1 MQKEYFGDVISKTN
15 IIEYT
20 DIQGFKR
27 IFERQNNEENVTKQ
41 SFRSKNMFKLND
53 ENSNTTNLE
62 NNTKK
67 HILLDDIIV
76 NLETKQDKE
85 NGKSSMAVSVKYK
98 ETVILEFEIEDTGEM
113 LLLHGKDFFEEYIGI
128 EKKKIENIINWVSE
142 SGTVNLANIDILR
155 NMLLK
160 VNTENKNENMF
171 ADMEKVIEK
180 GKEYLL
186 KEIEELDSEKIDAR
200 TNVPTKYQGK
210 DLKVDNITITLRKQE
225 YKDILTRVYNKT
237 LYYVQKNKSEF
248 QAFDTIFS
256 LMGNKEEQTT
266 ANTIKLNSS
275 VTLSNTGTDTLTVKE
290 QTKAGQN
297 TLPTTLPGGDTGNN
311 VLNSNDTNN
320 VSNNASNQSLL
331 ETQNRENNQNVSNN
345 QTLSDDIYMIIKVYN
360 ISKNDLKIDIYEKR
374 SEQEEIYM
382 TAIEMRKEPEK
393 GKAEVGIYD
402 YETNTK
408 LILTKKAE
416 SEKVYNVLEKAM
428 IQEKENEVKF
438 GSKLEFERTEKTDV
452 STIEYKANY
461 TERNL
466 KEDQSKSLIYENEV
480 KFGGARIEEDP
491 SRKIVNIT
499 ERNQIEFD
507 TTVKNVIFTQIQ
519 KVLLEKL
526 YKLQNVGNVV

>member
-1 MQKEYFGDVISKTN
+1 MQKVYFGDVISKTD
-15 IIEYT
+15 ITEYT
-20 DIQGFKR
+20 DIPGLKK
-27 IFERQNNEENVTKQ
+27 IFERQNNEEHVTKQ
-41 SFRSKNMFKLND
+41 SIRNKNMFSLKQDGNK
-53 ENSNTTNLE
+53 NNLE
-62 NNTKK
+62 NNSKK
-67 HILLDDIIV
+67 QVLLEDITI
-76 NLETKQDKE
+76 NLETKADKGS
-85 NGKSSMAVSVKYK
+85 GKTNMTVNVKYK
-98 ETVILEFEIEDTGEM
+98 ETVILEFEIEDTGDM
-113 LLLHGKDFFEEYIGI
+113 FLIYGKDFFEEHIGI
-128 EKKKIENIINWVSE
+128 EKKKIENVINWLSE
-142 SGTVNLANIDILR
+142 SGTVNLGNIETLR
-155 NMLLK
+155 NMLAK
-160 VNTENKNENMF
+160 VNSDNKNENIF
-171 ADMEKVIEK
+171 ADMEKAINK
-180 GKEYLL
+180 AKEYLL
-186 KEIEELDSEKIDAR
+186 KEVEDLDKEKIDAR

-275 VTLSNTGTDTLTVKE
+275 VTLSNTGTDTLTVNE

-311 VLNSNDTNN
+311 VLNSNETNN
-320 VSNNASNQSLL
+320 VS
-331 ETQNRENNQNVSNN
+331 NQNVSNN

-499 ERNQIEFD
+499 ELNQIEFD
-507 TTVKNVIFTQIQ
+507 NTVKNVIFTQIQ

-526 YKLQNVGNVV
+526 YKLQNVGNVGN

>member
-15 IIEYT
+15 IVEYT

-53 ENSNTTNLE
+53 ENSNATNLE

-160 VNTENKNENMF
+160 VNQESKNENMF
-171 ADMEKVIEK
+171 ADMEKIIEK
-180 GKEYLL
+180 AKEYLL

-210 DLKVDNITITLRKQE
+210 DLKVDNITITLKKQE

-237 LYYVQKNKSEF
+237 LYYIQKNKSEF
-248 QAFDTIFS
+248 QSFDMLSSIFPT
-256 LMGNKEEQTT
+256 KEEKTKVD
-266 ANTIKLNSS
+266 TIKLNNSI
-275 VTLSNTGTDTLTVKE
+275 TLNNTGTKTMTSVDNEKN
-290 QTKAGQN
+290 QTQ
-297 TLPTTLPGGDTGNN
+297 
-311 VLNSNDTNN
+311 
-320 VSNNASNQSLL
+320 
-331 ETQNRENNQNVSNN
+331 NNQNSGDNSNN
-345 QTLSDDIYMIIKVYN
+345 KNGQDNDSQSKENNNSGNNNNNGGNNSESNTTNDIYMIIKIYN

-374 SEQEEIYM
+374 NAEEEIYM
-382 TAIEMRKEPEK
+382 TAIEMRKDTEK

-402 YETNTK
+402 YETNSK
-408 LILTKKAE
+408 IILTKRTE

-438 GSKLEFERTEKTDV
+438 GSKLELERTEKTDV
-452 STIEYKANY
+452 STIAYKVNY
-461 TERNL
+461 TEKSL
-466 KEDQSKSLIYENEV
+466 KEDNTKSLVYENEI
-480 KFGGARIEEDP
+480 KFGGAKIEDNP

-499 ERNQIEFD
+499 DLSQADFNN
-507 TTVKNVIFTQIQ
+507 TVKNVIFTQIQ

-526 YKLQNVGNVV
+526 YKLQNVGNAV

>member
-15 IIEYT
+15 IVEYT

-142 SGTVNLANIDILR
+142 SGTVNLANIDTLR

-160 VNTENKNENMF
+160 VNQESKNDNMF
-171 ADMEKVIEK
+171 ADMEKIIEK
-180 GKEYLL
+180 AKEYLL

-210 DLKVDNITITLRKQE
+210 DLKVDNITITLKKQE

-237 LYYVQKNKSEF
+237 LYYIQKNKSEF
-248 QAFDTIFS
+248 QSFDMLSSIFS
-256 LMGNKEEQTT
+256 TKEEKTK
-266 ANTIKLNSS
+266 ADTIKLNNSI
-275 VTLSNTGTDTLTVKE
+275 TLNNTGTKTMTSVDNEKS
-290 QTKAGQN
+290 QTQ
-297 TLPTTLPGGDTGNN
+297 
-311 VLNSNDTNN
+311 
-320 VSNNASNQSLL
+320 
-331 ETQNRENNQNVSNN
+331 NNQNSGDNSNN
-345 QTLSDDIYMIIKVYN
+345 
-360 ISKNDLKIDIYEKR
+360 KNSQNND
-374 SEQEEIYM
+374 SQ
-382 TAIEMRKEPEK
+382 
-393 GKAEVGIYD
+393 
-402 YETNTK
+402 
-408 LILTKKAE
+408 
-416 SEKVYNVLEKAM
+416 S
-428 IQEKENEVKF
+428 KENNNNSGNNNNGGNNSGGNNSGRYTPN
-438 GSKLEFERTEKTDV
+438 GSNNNGNNNGRNNNGNGNNGGTTNQYIYNGRVLTGDPNNNSTNIFNSRNVPGTNNNNPSGRGIGLTGINGNNGGTNGTTIPKVDKDLPKSGESNIKAVIGIFAISILCGVMYIYQNKLRKITRK
-452 STIEYKANY
+452 
-461 TERNL
+461 
-466 KEDQSKSLIYENEV
+466 
-480 KFGGARIEEDP
+480 
-491 SRKIVNIT
+491 SRK
-499 ERNQIEFD
+499 
-507 TTVKNVIFTQIQ
+507 K
-519 KVLLEKL
+519 
-526 YKLQNVGNVV
+526 

>member
-1 MQKEYFGDVISKTN
+1 MQKGYFGDVISKIN
-15 IIEYT
+15 IVEYT
-20 DIQGFKR
+20 DIQGFKK

-67 HILLDDIIV
+67 NILLDDIIV

-160 VNTENKNENMF
+160 VNQESKNDNMF
-171 ADMEKVIEK
+171 ADMEKIIENA
-180 GKEYLL
+180 KEYLL

-275 VTLSNTGTDTLTVKE
+275 VTLNSTGTDTLTVKE
-290 QTKAGQN
+290 QTTAGQN

-320 VSNNASNQSLL
+320 VSNNAG
-331 ETQNRENNQNVSNN
+331 NQNVANN
-345 QTLSDDIYMIIKVYN
+345 QTSSDDIYMIIKVYN

-408 LILTKKAE
+408 IILTKKEEA
-416 SEKVYNVLEKAM
+416 EKVYNVLEKAM

-452 STIEYKANY
+452 STIGYKANY

-499 ERNQIEFD
+499 ELNQIEFD
-507 TTVKNVIFTQIQ
+507 NTVKNVIFTQIQ

>member
-1 MQKEYFGDVISKTN
+1 MQKVFFGDVISKTN
-15 IIEYT
+15 ITEYT
-20 DIQGFKR
+20 DIPGLKK
-27 IFERQNNEENVTKQ
+27 IFERQNNEEHVTKQ
-41 SFRSKNMFKLND
+41 SIRDKNMFSLKQDGNK
-53 ENSNTTNLE
+53 NNLE
-62 NNTKK
+62 NNSKK
-67 HILLDDIIV
+67 QVLLDDITINLDTKADKGSGKTNMTV
-76 NLETKQDKE
+76 N
-85 NGKSSMAVSVKYK
+85 VKYK
-98 ETVILEFEIEDTGEM
+98 ETVILEFEIEDTGDM
-113 LLLHGKDFFEEYIGI
+113 FLIYGKDFFEEHIGI
-128 EKKKIENIINWVSE
+128 EKKKIENVINWLSE
-142 SGTVNLANIDILR
+142 SGTVNLENIETLR
-155 NMLLK
+155 NMLAK
-160 VNTENKNENMF
+160 VNYDNKNENIF
-171 ADMEKVIEK
+171 ADMEKAINK
-180 GKEYLL
+180 AKEYLL
-186 KEIEELDSEKIDAR
+186 KEVEDLDKEKIDAR

-290 QTKAGQN
+290 QTTAGQN

-311 VLNSNDTNN
+311 VLNSNETNN
-320 VSNNASNQSLL
+320 VS
-331 ETQNRENNQNVSNN
+331 NQNVSNN

-499 ERNQIEFD
+499 ELNQIEFD
-507 TTVKNVIFTQIQ
+507 NTVKNVIFTQIQ

-526 YKLQNVGNVV
+526 YKLQNVGNVGN

>member
-15 IIEYT
+15 IVEYT

-41 SFRSKNMFKLND
+41 SFRSKNMFKLNN

-128 EKKKIENIINWVSE
+128 EKKKIENVINWVSE
-142 SGTVNLANIDILR
+142 SGTVNLANIDTLR
-155 NMLLK
+155 NMILK
-160 VNTENKNENMF
+160 VNQESKNENMF
-171 ADMEKVIEK
+171 ADMEKIIEK
-180 GKEYLL
+180 AKEYLL

-210 DLKVDNITITLRKQE
+210 DLKVDNITITLKKQE

-248 QAFDTIFS
+248 QAFDVIFS

-275 VTLSNTGTDTLTVKE
+275 VTLSNTGTDTLTVKD
-290 QTKAGQN
+290 QTTSAQN
-297 TLPTTLPGGDTGNN
+297 AIPTTLPGGDTGNN
-311 VLNSNDTNN
+311 V
-320 VSNNASNQSLL
+320 SNNES
-331 ETQNRENNQNVSNN
+331 NQNVSNN

-374 SEQEEIYM
+374 NEQDEIYM

-408 LILTKKAE
+408 IILTKKAE

-499 ERNQIEFD
+499 ELNQIEFD
-507 TTVKNVIFTQIQ
+507 ATVKNVIFTQIQ

>member
-15 IIEYT
+15 VVEYT

-67 HILLDDIIV
+67 QILLDDIIV

-85 NGKSSMAVSVKYK
+85 NGKSSMVVTVKYK
-98 ETVILEFEIEDTGEM
+98 ETVILEFEIEDTGQM

-128 EKKKIENIINWVSE
+128 EKKKIENIINWLSE
-142 SGTVNLANIDILR
+142 SGTVNLVNIETLR

-160 VNTENKNENMF
+160 VNSENKNENIF

-186 KEIEELDSEKIDAR
+186 KEIEELDKDKIDAR

-210 DLKVDNITITLRKQE
+210 DLKVDNIIITLRKQE

-248 QAFDTIFS
+248 QAFDTILS
-256 LMGNKEEQTT
+256 MIGTTEETT
-266 ANTIKLNSS
+266 RANTIKLNNSI
-275 VTLSNTGTDTLTVKE
+275 TLNNTGTDKITVE
-290 QTKAGQN
+290 EQN
-297 TLPTTLPGGDTGNN
+297 TSTENVPQSTLPGGNTEFQN
-311 VLNSNDTNN
+311 
-320 VSNNASNQSLL
+320 
-331 ETQNRENNQNVSNN
+331 TQATPIS
-345 QTLSDDIYMIIKVYN
+345 TDDIYMIIKIYN

-408 LILTKKAE
+408 IILTKKTE

-499 ERNQIEFD
+499 DMQQIEFD

-526 YKLQNVGNVV
+526 YKLQNVGNVGN

>member
-15 IIEYT
+15 IVEYT

-142 SGTVNLANIDILR
+142 SGTVNLANIDTLR

-160 VNTENKNENMF
+160 VNQESKNDNMF
-171 ADMEKVIEK
+171 ADMEKIIEK
-180 GKEYLL
+180 AKEYLL

-248 QAFDTIFS
+248 QAFDTILS
-256 LMGNKEEQTT
+256 MIGTTEETT
-266 ANTIKLNSS
+266 RANTIKLNNSI
-275 VTLSNTGTDTLTVKE
+275 TLNNTGTDKITVE
-290 QTKAGQN
+290 EQN
-297 TLPTTLPGGDTGNN
+297 TSTENVPQSTLPGGNTEFQN
-311 VLNSNDTNN
+311 
-320 VSNNASNQSLL
+320 
-331 ETQNRENNQNVSNN
+331 TQATPIS
-345 QTLSDDIYMIIKVYN
+345 TDDIYMIIKIYN
-360 ISKNDLKIDIYEKR
+360 ISKNDLKIDIYEKKND
-374 SEQEEIYM
+374 SEEIYM
-382 TAIEMRKEPEK
+382 TAIEMRKDSEK

-402 YETNTK
+402 YETNSK
-408 LILTKKAE
+408 IILTKRTE
-416 SEKVYNVLEKAM
+416 SEKVYNVFEKAM

-438 GSKLEFERTEKTDV
+438 GSKLELERTEKTDV
-452 STIEYKANY
+452 STIGYKANY

-466 KEDQSKSLIYENEV
+466 KEDQAKSLIYENEI
-480 KFGGARIEEDP
+480 KFGGAKIEDNPE
-491 SRKIVNIT
+491 RKIFNLT
-499 ERNQIEFD
+499 ELSQTDFNN
-507 TTVKNVIFTQIQ
+507 TVKNAIFTQIQ

-526 YKLQNVGNVV
+526 YKLQNVGNVI

>member
-1 MQKEYFGDVISKTN
+1 MQKGYFGDVISKIN
-15 IIEYT
+15 IVEYT
-20 DIQGFKR
+20 DIQGFKK

-67 HILLDDIIV
+67 NILLDDIIV

-160 VNTENKNENMF
+160 VNQESKNDNMF
-171 ADMEKVIEK
+171 ADMEKIIEK
-180 GKEYLL
+180 AKEYLL

-275 VTLSNTGTDTLTVKE
+275 VTLNSTGTDTLTVKE
-290 QTKAGQN
+290 QTTAGQN

-320 VSNNASNQSLL
+320 VSNNAG
-331 ETQNRENNQNVSNN
+331 NQNVANN
-345 QTLSDDIYMIIKVYN
+345 QTSSDDIYMIIKVYN

-408 LILTKKAE
+408 IILTKKEEA
-416 SEKVYNVLEKAM
+416 EKVYNVLEKAM

-452 STIEYKANY
+452 STIGYKANY

-499 ERNQIEFD
+499 ELNQIEFD
-507 TTVKNVIFTQIQ
+507 NTVKNVIFTQIQ